1 MLIFVYLQPQE
12 KPTMTMDTVQPIIYS
27 PGLGMRP
34 YMSDKKYTN
43 EFSPLIEFKKG
54 DKESYS
60 DYTTSIAKFLKSYK
74 NASDFTIKDCHSDK
88 KSSCPVKLSRLG
100 PCSGL
105 SDKSY
110 GYDSGKPCVLLKINK
125 IYGWKPEAYDKSP
138 YKKLGSHWSTNS
150 IAVHCQKYEVHG
162 DGSDAKNPSWSVE
175 LHPPDGFPFSCFP
188 FCNKQKYVAPLIM
201 AQFKNLPPDEEVNVW
216 CRAFAK
222 NIQLDKRD
230 RAGAVRFT
238 LRLNS

>member
-1 MLIFVYLQPQE
+1 MIVGELHVNTSVTLCVIVGELHVNMSVTLCVIVGELHVNMSVTLCVIVGELHVNMSVTLCVIVICLIQ
-12 KPTMTMDTVQPIIYS
+12 
-27 PGLGMRP
+27 
-34 YMSDKKYTN
+34 
-43 EFSPLIEFKKG
+43 
-54 DKESYS
+54 
-60 DYTTSIAKFLKSYK
+60 
-74 NASDFTIKDCHSDK
+74 
-88 KSSCPVKLSRLG
+88 
-100 PCSGL
+100 
-105 SDKSY
+105 
-110 GYDSGKPCVLLKINK
+110 
-125 IYGWKPEAYDKSP
+125 
-138 YKKLGSHWSTNS
+138 
-150 IAVHCQKYEVHG
+150 VHG